1 MGVRFRA
8 RYCKRSCS
16 GCVGK
21 NHWDGSGWRELRTAQ
36 RDRNHHQ
43 HHAGEIKTDGYGEFV
58 ITRLSPRVYKVRI
71 QKPGFAVKDLDVS
84 VEAGSEAS
92 LDHVVLEVKLPP
104 V

>member
-1 MGVRFRA
+1 MGVRFE
-8 RYCKRSCS
+8 S
-16 GCVGK
+16 GRITGTLV
-21 NHWDGSGWRELRTAQ
+21 DGGNFVLPNATVSIISPTPV
-36 RDRNHHQ
+36 
-43 HHAGEIKTDGYGEFV
+43 EIKTDGYGEFV